1 MQVGTGGRKHST
13 MPGGERRKQRGY
25 DLRPEDQHSDRNL
38 GPELHV
44 PGEIVRTSTRPL
56 KEQGGKASGPHL
68 GTSLGPCR
76 TPHPRD
82 LRPGVGS
89 FHMRVLETQASCWPP
104 VQVVRLF
111 IFSTLTWTQNLFPF
125 QASPGRPPL

>member
-44 PGEIVRTSTRPL
+44 PSEIVRTSTRPL

-76 TPHPRD
+76 TPHRRD

-89 FHMRVLETQASCWPP
+89 FHMRVLETQARCCP
-104 VQVVRLF
+104 LF
-111 IFSTLTWTQNLFPF
+111 RWSGSSH
-125 QASPGRPPL
+125 SPL